1 MKEVHDLLRDLE
13 EGEAYEAKVIKV
25 LDIGVVVSIG
35 YVACTEFERNFA
47 AVYPPFPSFTRL
59 HAFETYFQVAR
70 GIGAHFRGRA
80 WAYISS

>member
-35 YVACTEFERNFA
+35 FVACTAFWPVLDDFA
-47 AVYPPFPSFTRL
+47 DQRRTYTIPAMFG
-59 HAFETYFQVAR
+59 HAFELR
-70 GIGAHFRGRA
+70 
-80 WAYISS
+80 WSSC